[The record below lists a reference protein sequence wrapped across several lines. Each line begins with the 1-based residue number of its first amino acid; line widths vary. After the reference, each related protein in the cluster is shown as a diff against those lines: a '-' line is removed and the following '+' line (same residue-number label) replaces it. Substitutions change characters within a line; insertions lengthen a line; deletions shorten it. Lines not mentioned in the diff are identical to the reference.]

1 MEGTEGEGYEGGRDH
16 KLGDVSGCGEDE
28 RLPRPALPPPGRGA
42 SLQFAISGVF
52 NLGVE
57 RSAGPTFKKTV
68 APSRRSVR
76 GNIEADETLRGRGKS
91 ASPIRWIVLFLIY
104 QRPNGK

>member
-1 MEGTEGEGYEGGRDH
+1 MKGTGEGYEGGRDH

-57 RSAGPTFKKTV
+57 RSAGPTFQKNAARPGGRFAETSKPT
-68 APSRRSVR
+68 RRSEV
-76 GNIEADETLRGRGKS
+76 AGKAHLQS
-91 ASPIRWIVLFLIY
+91 DGLSSS
-104 QRPNGK
+104 